1 VLISRGAT
9 LTAARRNAA
18 QSSRLNR
25 MALRAINCM
34 VRALLALF
42 PMNKK
47 NIRIVETLAWVSW
60 GVAPPSRIWLLEH
73 VGCLLSNSAKN
84 WRVW

>member
-42 PMNKK
+42 QNNPL
-47 NIRIVETLAWVSW
+47 VETLAWVSW